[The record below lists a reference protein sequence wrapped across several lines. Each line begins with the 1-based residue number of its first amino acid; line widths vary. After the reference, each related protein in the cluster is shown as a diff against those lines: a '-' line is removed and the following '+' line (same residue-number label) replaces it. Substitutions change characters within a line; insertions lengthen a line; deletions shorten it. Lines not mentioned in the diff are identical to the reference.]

1 MQACGV
7 DPAQAGVM
15 SVAVRSLLFVPG
27 DSERKL
33 EKSRASNADALVLDL
48 EDSVAPARKAVA
60 RAMISEHLKGV
71 VSTTR
76 IAQWVRIN
84 PLSTPEAL
92 LDLAAIVVGR
102 PAGILL
108 PKADS
113 PADVQRLSHYLD
125 ALEAREGLTVGSI
138 VIVPVAT
145 ETARAPLSLASYPDA
160 GLTRL
165 FGITWGAEDL
175 SAAIGASTNLDEDG
189 RLSLTYR
196 TVRSLTLLAA
206 KACNVEAIETVYPD
220 YKDLD
225 GLRKSCIAARR
236 EGFTGRFAIH
246 PDQVDVI
253 NAAFSPN
260 TDEIVFAERVVAAFA
275 SAVDVG
281 TVGLDGKMLDRPH
294 LKQAQ
299 QVLAMRDALASRGI
313 R

>member
-1 MQACGV
+1 
-7 DPAQAGVM
+7 M
-15 SVAVRSLLFVPG
+15 SRPLRSLLFVPG
-27 DSERKL
+27 DSERKI
-33 EKSRASNADALVLDL
+33 EKSRASTADALVLDL
-48 EDSVAPARKAVA
+48 EDSVAPARKAFA
-60 RAMISEHLKGV
+60 RATIAALLKSVAGA
-71 VSTTR
+71 TR
-76 IAQWVRIN
+76 VAHWVRIN
-84 PLSTPEAL
+84 PLSTAEAL
-92 LDLAAIVVGR
+92 LDLAAIVAGK

-113 PADVQRLSHYLD
+113 PADVQKVSHYLD

-138 VIVPVAT
+138 AVMPVAT
-145 ETARAPLSLASYPDA
+145 ETARAALSLASYPDA

-175 SAAIGASTNLDEDG
+175 SAAIGASTNTDDDG

-206 KACNVEAIETVYPD
+206 KASNAEAVETVYPD
-220 YKDLD
+220 YKDLE
-225 GLRKSCIAARR
+225 GLKKSSVAARR

-260 TDEIVFAERVVAAFA
+260 ADEIAFAERVVAAFA
-275 SAVDVG
+275 AADTG

-294 LKQAQ
+294 LTQAQ
-299 QVLAMRDALASRGI
+299 KILAMRDALASRGI